1 MVGDRAGGVYGNL
14 EIGVSVMENGTYGV
28 HLGFIGVPKESR
40 RTGRGSTLLGLVTAA
55 ADAAGLPM
63 DLDVDPTTMRGDAK
77 APVSKKD
84 LRAWYGKFGFKSVK
98 RLGIDYMAR
107 PAKGGAS
114 VGSPARKPAPSA
126 NRGSAA
132 RSAKPKAQTWPPP
145 VPKNDAD
152 IFASIYRWT
161 SGRCLEFAQ
170 ALHERY
176 GYPLVIITPAY
187 NRDYA
192 IHIVCAVPGG
202 YVDALGFR
210 TETNL
215 RTFYASEL
223 AWDAKNDRKYGYD
236 IPPEQ
241 ETLLFRQLPLVEIE
255 EIMDTEVRPSPQYL
269 EPGTVLMVDEAAA
282 IIAANPERYG
292 VRT

>member
-1 MVGDRAGGVYGNL
+1 MQA
-14 EIGVSVMENGTYGV
+14 
-28 HLGFIGVPKESR
+28 
-40 RTGRGSTLLGLVTAA
+40 
-55 ADAAGLPM
+55 
-63 DLDVDPTTMRGDAK
+63 
-77 APVSKKD
+77 
-84 LRAWYGKFGFKSVK
+84 
-98 RLGIDYMAR
+98 
-107 PAKGGAS
+107 
-114 VGSPARKPAPSA
+114 
-126 NRGSAA
+126 
-132 RSAKPKAQTWPPP
+132 WPPP
-145 VPKNDAD
+145 VPKNNAD

-176 GYPLVIITPAY
+176 GYPLVVITPAY

-192 IHIVCAVPGG
+192 IHVVCAVPGG

-210 TETNL
+210 TEAAL
-215 RTFYASEL
+215 RKAYAREL

-255 EIMDTEVRPSPQYL
+255 EIMDTEVRPNPQYL

-292 VRT
+292 PGRGSAARSAKKPASAKRPAKSAPRYVMLPRGGNGPGITRFLPDEHVLSRKVDWVDPKSLEVDPLDAERDPERLKSVLQMMRDGLPLPALIVYEGEQVIWDGHHRQLAALKLKIPLVPVQWLRYEPSEDE